1 MRISDQKEVKEGSVV
16 SKSRRQIRLTIGTK
30 LISLIAVLLMASV
43 ASLVWLSTRMFIED
57 NTALIQ
63 QMNADTAA
71 NLASRTREILEF
83 SADKMRVTGMLL
95 LDKKNDKKNASA
107 EESGVL
113 SEFLSKGQDMLA
125 LFVQQVGEGKAEVLA
140 SAFSPDWEAMNDPAG
155 SGVLQALASDP
166 DFVISRAAQGVVQVT
181 RLRLADGNPAIA
193 MMVPFIEAQPGG
205 TSFTHILTAILK
217 HTRMTAAFE
226 ESDLVTTYLVD
237 GKGRLLAHT
246 DLSRVLASENVG
258 YLGIVRQF
266 MDGKFNATGNGQT
279 RYVEAQS
286 GEARLGAFRAVGFA
300 GLGVV
305 AEVAEAKAFEAAKRV
320 EHRSIL
326 VAVIILCLSFLAG
339 YFFSGSLTWPIQ
351 QLARAA
357 RKIAEGDFKVELKP
371 KGHDEVAELSL
382 TFNDMAKGLEERDRV
397 KATFNKFH
405 NKEIAE
411 KLLSGEVKL
420 GGERKQAVIFFSD
433 VRGFTGMSESM
444 QPEQVVELLNE
455 YMTRMVAVIRMN
467 GGIVDKYVGDAIM
480 ALWGV
485 PIGGTNDA
493 VSAVRA
499 CLAMRQELA
508 MLNELR
514 LARGQV
520 ALKIGMGLN
529 MGPVIAGNI
538 GSDEKMEYTVIG
550 DSVNLASRIESM
562 TKEYGTDLLISQ
574 AIYERV
580 KAHFVFD
587 ACESA
592 RVKGKSTAIQVYKV
606 RGYLDEGR
614 EIVIETPYSSYAA
627 EKSDKVV
634 HEKADG
640 EITEAGIHQPVS
652 KPESGTPAI
661 SVPPPPVNRK
671 KAA

>member
-1 MRISDQKEVKEGSVV
+1 MRH
-16 SKSRRQIRLTIGTK
+16 RFRLTIGTK
-30 LISLIAVLLMASV
+30 LISLIGVLLMASV
-43 ASLVWLSTRMFIED
+43 ISMVWLSTRMFIED

-63 QMNADTAA
+63 QMNADHAA

-83 SADKMRVTGMLL
+83 STSKMRVVGMSLIQRKTEQ
-95 LDKKNDKKNASA
+95 DGASPL
-107 EESGVL
+107 V
-113 SEFLSKGQDMLA
+113 SEYLSKGEDFLSI
-125 LFVQQVGEGKAEVLA
+125 FVQKVQENGAEVVA
-140 SAFSPDWEAMNDPAG
+140 RSFSPDWESMNDPEGNSALG
-155 SGVLQALASDP
+155 LLRADPAFSLSGAAKGAVQ
-166 DFVISRAAQGVVQVT
+166 ISI
-181 RLRLADGNPAIA
+181 LPLADGNPAIA
-193 MMVPFIEAQPGG
+193 LMLPFIEGEDGAF
-205 TSFTHILTAILK
+205 SHVVTAILK
-217 HTRMTAAFE
+217 HTRFTAAFS
-226 ESDLVTTYLVD
+226 ESDLVTSFLVD
-237 GKGRLLAHT
+237 GTGKLLAHT
-246 DLSRVLASENVG
+246 DVSRVSASENVS

-266 MDGKFNATGNGQT
+266 IEGKFNATGNGQT
-279 RYVEAQS
+279 SYKEPTS

-320 EHRSIL
+320 ERRSIL
-326 VAVIILCLSFLAG
+326 VAVVILCLSFLAG

-351 QLARAA
+351 QLALAA
-357 RKIAEGDFKVELKP
+357 RKIAEGDFQVHLHA
-371 KGHDEVAELSL
+371 KGHDEVAELSS

-420 GGERKQAVIFFSD
+420 GGERKRAVIFFSD

-444 QPEQVVELLNE
+444 EPEQVVELLNE
-455 YMTRMVAVIRMN
+455 YMTRMVAVIRAH

-485 PIGGTNDA
+485 PLGGDNDTVRA
-493 VSAVRA
+493 VSA

-508 MLNELR
+508 VLNELR
-514 LARGQV
+514 VARGHV
-520 ALKIGMGLN
+520 PLKIGMGLN
-529 MGPVIAGNI
+529 IGPVIAGNI

-562 TKEYGTDLLISQ
+562 TKEYGTDLLISR
-574 AIYERV
+574 AVYDEV
-580 KAHFVFD
+580 KDQFSFQ

-592 RVKGKSTAIQVYKV
+592 MVKGKSAAIEVFKV
-606 RGYLDEGR
+606 RGYVDQGR
-614 EIVIETPYSSYAA
+614 EILIETPYSSYAA

-634 HEKADG
+634 HEAKSV
-640 EITEAGIHQPVS
+640 EAAPISV
-652 KPESGTPAI
+652 GTPA
-661 SVPPPPVNRK
+661 VPPPFVGK